1 MITPLLLVIAY
12 RYNVLRLLGMPEAR
26 WIIIGLH
33 LFLLLVIGMHQGV
46 LVDKEALKYT
56 GCARDVLA
64 GDFHDLF
71 GNYLKYAAYILFLL
85 PFVALDSLWL
95 AILAQIIIGVIAA
108 EALGRW
114 TERSSGN
121 VGLGR
126 LAMALFLL
134 CPLIQTWTLSL
145 YTEYF
150 FTCVVIL
157 FLERIDR
164 EPQLTPSLLALG
176 LITLIG
182 RPTGILFAGPAFV
195 WIIREHLPTPI
206 RPWLLPLTGTAII
219 LLALDVPRIEHAQL
233 APIAA
238 GQVIAGVGGIGADD
252 FNGHTIGAA
261 QRYLVDHAGL
271 TEWGHI
277 TLRRLTSLFTLTR
290 PYFSLAHNTVNAIFF
305 ALYPLAI
312 VGLWR
317 SWGQTR
323 VRLVL
328 ALVVFNGALVAL
340 THDEW
345 SGRFVVPLLPWLI
358 ALAVLALGELGV
370 RRPRR

>member
-33 LFLLLVIGMHQGV
+33 LVLLLVIGMHQGV
-46 LVDKEALKYT
+46 LVDKEALKYI
-56 GCARDVLA
+56 GCAREVLA
-64 GDFHDLF
+64 GDIHDLF

-95 AILAQIIIGVIAA
+95 AILAQVVIGIIAA

-126 LAMALFLL
+126 IAMALFLL

-145 YTEYF
+145 YTEYL
-150 FTCVVIL
+150 FTCSVIL
-157 FLERIDR
+157 LIERLDR

-176 LITLIG
+176 LITLFG
-182 RPTGILFAGPAFV
+182 RPTGILFVGPAFAWV
-195 WIIREHLPTPI
+195 LREQLPTPI
-206 RPWLLPLTGTAII
+206 RPWLLPFMGIAII
-219 LLALDVPRIEHAQL
+219 LLALGVPRIEHAQL

-238 GQVIAGVGGIGADD
+238 GQVIAGVGGIGAAD
-252 FNGHTIGAA
+252 FKGHTIGAA
-261 QRYLVDHAGL
+261 QRYLADHVGW

-277 TLRRLTSLFTLTR
+277 TLRRLTSLFTFTR
-290 PYFSLAHNTVNAIFF
+290 PYFSLAHNAVNAVFL
-305 ALYPLAI
+305 ALFPLAI
-312 VGLWR
+312 IGLWR
-317 SWGQTR
+317 SWGQDR

-328 ALVVFNGALVAL
+328 ALIVFNGALVAL

-370 RRPRR
+370 RRSRR